1 MNQYQIPNFPEYK
14 SMYVDHKLDKIAEIE
29 RSRYDMASAENDQLT
44 RTMGSIRLLNGD
56 KQVIKDAEDRV
67 RTMIGT
73 SGKFQLLGKNVSA
86 AVTDFAT
93 DHRIL
98 NAMDSKTVAD
108 KEDAYANEL
117 RAKGIEVPFNM
128 IVQKDPKTGLAL
140 YNPDGTVMTRKASEL
155 HNTETQGIY
164 KPAVEQKLDYQQEA
178 LTLLSGIAESGG
190 VSITMANMNGLSPTD
205 IGTWVNT
212 GGKGV
217 SRDKKN
223 AVAKAVTDEYIQT
236 AAGNQL
242 YRVKTLQEVDP
253 MTGMLKTDAQA
264 RKEIQKSLED
274 WAEKQ
279 VGWVSNGAQQVTSA
293 GAKEEESTGADNPYS
308 VEDTY
313 VPEQTKADALNWDEG
328 FNLKD
333 YVVKYAKGMFGTT
346 STKKAIEL
354 EKEVERS
361 GGFGNV
367 NLNNYSKEDV
377 ATYILSNKQIKAD
390 FPKRPGQSDPDWVSE
405 VQNSF
410 RSSTKSYAKVVQDK
424 KALASVLHS
433 TILKSKVYDETG
445 QEYESIDKF
454 LDNINSIYNNFGF
467 TQTDAGLKEEMLKS
481 IEATVSSDNKVPH
494 IKGELITGGNPDL
507 VGKVK
512 VTFTSGGKDYSLY
525 TVPAAGADRQF
536 TTSKLIAQAQKAK
549 KVGEIPINASG
560 SLVIKTDIVESPKSG
575 QRVYRV
581 YLAGKDASG
590 RITDTFSATQ
600 VADEDFTRFQKSVGG
615 QSNALGQAWRH
626 YNVTNEKQPQ

>member
-44 RTMGSIRLLNGD
+44 RTMGAIRLLDRD

-67 RTMIGT
+67 RTMIGS

-86 AVTDFAT
+86 AVTGFVT
-93 DHRIL
+93 DRDMAD
-98 NAMDSKTVAD
+98 AMDSKAVAD
-108 KEDAYANEL
+108 KEDEYANQL
-117 RAKGIEVPFNM
+117 RAKGIEVPLNM
-128 IVQKDPKTGLAL
+128 IVQKDPKTGLVL
-140 YNPDGTVMTRKASEL
+140 YNPDGTVMMKKASEL
-155 HNTETQGIY
+155 HNTKTQGIY
-164 KPAVEQKLDYQQEA
+164 KPAVEERLDYQQEA
-178 LTLLSGIAESGG
+178 LTLLAGMAESGG
-190 VSITMANMNGLSPTD
+190 VNIAMANMNGLSPTD
-205 IGTWVNT
+205 IGTWVTT

-274 WAEKQ
+274 WGEKQ
-279 VGWVSNGAQQVTSA
+279 VGWVSNGAQQVTSS
-293 GAKEEESTGADNPYS
+293 GAAESSGGPDDPYS
-308 VEDTY
+308 LENTY
-313 VPEQTKADALNWDEG
+313 VPEQTKTDALSWDEG
-328 FNLKD
+328 FNIKD
-333 YVVKYAKGMFGTT
+333 YALKYVKNMFGVN
-346 STKKAIEL
+346 STKKAVEL

-367 NLNNYSKEDV
+367 NLNNYDKEDV
-377 ATYILSNKQIKAD
+377 ANYIMSSKQLKKD
-390 FPKRPGQSDPDWVSE
+390 FPKKQGQSDPEWIEE
-405 VQNSF
+405 VKDSF
-410 RSSTKSYAKVVQDK
+410 RSVTKSYSKIAQDK

-433 TILKSKVYDETG
+433 TLFKSKVYDEVG
-445 QEYESIDKF
+445 REYTSIDSF
-454 LDNINSIYNNFGF
+454 LDTANDWTF
-467 TQTDAGLKEEMLKS
+467 TQTDATIKEGLQKS
-481 IEATVSSDNKVPH
+481 LEATINSDNKIPH

-512 VTFTSGGKDYSLY
+512 VTFTVDGKDYSLY
-525 TVPAAGADRQF
+525 TIPAAGSDVQF
-536 TTSKLIAQAQKAK
+536 TTSKRIAQAQKAK
-549 KVGEIPINASG
+549 KVGEIPLNASG
-560 SLVIKTDIVESPKSG
+560 SLVIKTDVAESQIPGK
-575 QRVYRV
+575 RVYRV

-590 RITDTFSATQ
+590 KITDVFSPTQ
-600 VADEDFTRFQKSVGG
+600 VAEEDFIRFQKSVGG
-615 QSNALGQAWRH
+615 QSNAMGQAWRH
-626 YNVTNEKQPQ
+626 YNQTNEKQP